1 MIKILNTNPN
11 QSTEQESDHLTID
24 DLDMPKTIMKLIES
38 WTLELKEKVASVYND
53 IGNELNRLKKTKLY
67 PDRQRFLDKV
77 RLSLQTYLDP
87 EGVYEIDRPIYY
99 IFLYFLEDGQ
109 RISYI
114 TLDSDGIVTIPTD
127 GSCSAN
133 TAIYLTRLYYI
144 FISKYAQPSDIQ
156 SALKEILMG

>member
-1 MIKILNTNPN
+1 MIKILNTNLD
-11 QSTEQESDHLTID
+11 QSTEQKSDHLTID

-53 IGNELNRLKKTKLY
+53 IGNELNRLQKTKLD
-67 PDRQRFLDKV
+67 PDRQRFLEKV

-87 EGVYEIDRPIYY
+87 EGVYEIDRPLYY

-109 RISYI
+109 RISNI
-114 TLDSDGIVTIPTD
+114 TLDSDGMVTIPTD
-127 GSCSAN
+127 GSYSAN
-133 TAIYLTRLYYI
+133 TAIYLMQLYKT
-144 FISKYAQPSDIQ
+144 FMSGYAQSSDIQ